1 MEEKK
6 KMTAEEAVGQFADMV
21 YRIALVE
28 VKNKADADDVF
39 QEVFVRLV
47 KHIDTLESREHVKAW
62 LIRVT
67 VNCSKKH
74 LTSFWN
80 RRVGSI
86 EDEEQ
91 SVEEAGYMPEE
102 ENPVRRAVLE
112 LPDKYRTVIHLF
124 YFEELSVH
132 EICNYLRQKESTV
145 KSQLFRARELLRD
158 KLEGEIC
165 L

>member
-1 MEEKK
+1 MSGENTLTVEGAIEE
-6 KMTAEEAVGQFADMV
+6 FADMV

-28 VKNKADADDVF
+28 VKNKTDAEDVF

-47 KHIDTLESREHVKAW
+47 KHIHKLQSREHIKAW

-80 RRVGSI
+80 RNVGSM
-86 EDEEQ
+86 EDEMP
-91 SVEEAGYMPEE
+91 VEEAGYMQEE
-102 ENPVRRAVLE
+102 ESPVRDAVLA
-112 LPDKYRTVIHLF
+112 LPDKYRTVVHLF
-124 YFEELSVH
+124 YYEELSIH
-132 EICNYLRQKESTV
+132 EISKLLKQKESTV
-145 KSQLFRARELLRD
+145 KSQLFRAREMLKDR
-158 KLEGEIC
+158 LEGEID